1 MVAKSPEPKM
11 PMVYGFKGVGS
22 NELATNCY
30 VLPMQRIHRSF
41 THSSTTGRQS
51 EPVNPSRSKAE
62 SYGTSSSSPDPSCCL
77 LITFCMS
84 TQ

>member
-11 PMVYGFKGVGS
+11 PMMVYGFKGVGS

-41 THSSTTGRQS
+41 THSSTRA
-51 EPVNPSRSKAE
+51 PVNLNP
-62 SYGTSSSSPDPSCCL
+62 
-77 LITFCMS
+77 
-84 TQ
+84 